1 MEKKYRVIVKV
12 GNKPNGDA
20 DMKKWN
26 CTDLLSLVRF
36 LDKDYPTWTY
46 FNVYSKRTR
55 KQVAN
60 FTKYKRPTSKWV

>member
-20 DMKKWN
+20 DTKRWN

-36 LDKDYPTWTY
+36 LDKDHPTWTWI
-46 FNVYSKRTR
+46 NVYSKSTR

-60 FTKYKRPTSKWV
+60 FTKNKRPTSKWV